1 MGGYAAAGAATER
14 AAKRPKAR
22 TPHTQH
28 LLTHTLTSPPHS
40 QRMGLGR
47 SLLRA
52 DDRDDDDEDDDDED
66 GYEDEEEDESEGGN
80 PQRAFEDVVAR
91 YEREAD
97 AAGAAE
103 RAARRKAAAA
113 GGAYFATRRRAATST
128 ASLAELDLA
137 GAPRPATR

>member
-1 MGGYAAAGAATER
+1 
-14 AAKRPKAR
+14 
-22 TPHTQH
+22 
-28 LLTHTLTSPPHS
+28 
-40 QRMGLGR
+40 MGLGR

-52 DDRDDDDEDDDDED
+52 DDRDDDDEDDEDDDD
-66 GYEDEEEDESEGGN
+66 GDEDEEEYESEGGD
-80 PQRAFEDVVAR
+80 PRRAFEDIVAR

-137 GAPRPATR
+137 GAPRHAHANNSRAQSPAPAISSLRRFWAPSRCA